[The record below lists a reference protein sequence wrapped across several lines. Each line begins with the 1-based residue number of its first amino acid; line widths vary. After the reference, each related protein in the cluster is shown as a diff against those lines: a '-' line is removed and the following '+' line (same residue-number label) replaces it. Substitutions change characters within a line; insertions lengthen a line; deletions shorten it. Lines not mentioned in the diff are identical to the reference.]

1 MENKKIHS
9 LIHTEACMFRLGE
22 IIQPPS
28 KHFIQKNL
36 ASISNQHIK
45 KSKLFPPLWPA
56 ETPYLRTNAMIT
68 AM

>member
-1 MENKKIHS
+1 MENKKIQL
-9 LIHTEACMFRLGE
+9 LIHTEACMFRLAE

-45 KSKLFPPLWPA
+45 KSKLLPPSWSA
-56 ETPYLRTNAMIT
+56 ETPYLRTNALIT